1 MDDAVHKTAADQA
14 LPRLVRGF
22 TEFRRDY
29 FERDRVLYEGLSH
42 KGQSP
47 EVMIVAC
54 SDARVDPAIVTR
66 TEPGD
71 LFVIRNVAAI
81 VPPREADRH
90 YHGTS
95 AALEFGVKGL
105 GVGHI
110 VVLGHALCGGLRH
123 LRDRAQGAKAA
134 TETGQP
140 QEGSGFEF
148 LSDWVQIARPAFEA
162 VEPLLETLPPEEARR
177 TLEQAA
183 VLVSLSNLLS
193 FPWVRD
199 PVAAGTL
206 RLHGWYFDLTTGELS
221 AFDHASASF
230 RPVRELPDALPA
242 DIAAVAAR
250 MIAECGSCAPTLGL
264 TRFVQEKAKFWC
276 ETVKG

>member
-1 MDDAVHKTAADQA
+1 MDDAVQKSTANLA

-29 FERDRVLYEGLSH
+29 FERDRALYEDLSH
-42 KGQSP
+42 KGQAP
-47 EVMIVAC
+47 DVMIVAC

-110 VVLGHALCGGLRH
+110 VILGHALCGGLNH
-123 LRDRAQGAKAA
+123 LRDRAQGHKAA
-134 TETGQP
+134 ADAGRAQAE
-140 QEGSGFEF
+140 SGFEF
-148 LSDWVQIARPAFEA
+148 LSDWVQIALPAFEA
-162 VEPLLETLPPEEARR
+162 VEPLLGSLPAEEARR

-183 VLVSLSNLLS
+183 VLVSVSNLLS
-193 FPWVRD
+193 FPWIRD

-221 AFDHASASF
+221 AFDHESASF
-230 RPVRELPDALPA
+230 RPVRELPEALPA
-242 DIAAVAAR
+242 DIAAVAAG
-250 MIAECGSCAPTLGL
+250 MIADCGACVPPLGL
-264 TRFVQEKAKFWC
+264 ARFVQEKTKFWC
-276 ETVKG
+276 ETVQG

>member
-1 MDDAVHKTAADQA
+1 MNDAVQKYLRDKVLT
-14 LPRLVRGF
+14 RLVTGF
-22 TEFRRDY
+22 KEFRRDY
-29 FERDRVLYEGLSH
+29 FERDRELYADLSQ

-110 VVLGHALCGGLRH
+110 VILGHALCGGLMH
-123 LRDRAQGAKAA
+123 LRDRAQGQRAA
-134 TETGQP
+134 VDAGED
-140 QEGSGFEF
+140 QEDSAYEF
-148 LSDWVQIARPAFEA
+148 LSDWVKIALPAFDA
-162 VEPLLETLPPEEARR
+162 VEPLLATLPPEEARR

-193 FPWVRD
+193 FPWIRE
-199 PVAAGTL
+199 PVAAGNL
-206 RLHGWYFDLTTGELS
+206 RLHGWYFDLTSGELS
-221 AFDHASASF
+221 AFDHATASF
-230 RPVRELPDALPA
+230 RPVRELPDALPS
-242 DIAAVAAR
+242 DVAAVAAR

-264 TRFVQEKAKFWC
+264 NRFVAEKAKFWC
-276 ETVKG
+276 EAVKE